1 MLIFFQFLYGNI
13 FEKEVILMLRTITA
27 IKDEIVAYKGQR
39 VKCRTSKG
47 RNKMEVMHGVI
58 MDVYPKIFT
67 LYVESK
73 ASTVSYS
80 YAEVL
85 TKEVELEVVPS
96 I

>member
-1 MLIFFQFLYGNI
+1 
-13 FEKEVILMLRTITA
+13 MLRTLTS

-47 RNKMEVMHGVI
+47 RNKMEVTQGIV

-73 ASTVSYS
+73 ASTVSFS

-85 TKEVELEVVPS
+85 TREVELEVVPS

>member
-1 MLIFFQFLYGNI
+1 
-13 FEKEVILMLRTITA
+13 MLRTITS
-27 IKDEIVAYKGQR
+27 IKDEIVTYKGQR

-47 RNKMEVMHGVI
+47 RNKMEVTHGVI
-58 MDVYPKIFT
+58 VDVYPKLFT

-85 TKEVELEVVPS
+85 TKEVELEVMPAV
-96 I
+96 

>member
-1 MLIFFQFLYGNI
+1 MF
-13 FEKEVILMLRTITA
+13 MLRTLTT
-27 IKDEIVAYKGQR
+27 IKDEIVNYKGQR

-47 RNKMEVMHGVI
+47 RNKMEVTHGVVV
-58 MDVYPKIFT
+58 DVYPKIFT

-80 YAEVL
+80 YAEIL
-85 TKEVELEVVPS
+85 TREVELEVVPS

>member
-1 MLIFFQFLYGNI
+1 MT
-13 FEKEVILMLRTITA
+13 VLRTITS
-27 IKDEIVAYKGQR
+27 IKDEIITYKGQR

-47 RNKMEVMHGVI
+47 RNKMEVTQGIVVN
-58 MDVYPKIFT
+58 VYPKLFT

-80 YAEVL
+80 YAEIL